1 MKWLHQVLEPLR
13 RDAPDRDVSALPPLV
28 RLGRLSL
35 LMAEHQKS
43 VLRPFALTPSEY
55 SILGSLRRAGG
66 ARPLKPGD
74 LYNVVGCSPGGL
86 TKMIDRLVRRG
97 LVRRATDAADGRCAP
112 IRLTPKGSALERA
125 ALEAYLESA
134 DELMADFD
142 AFERDRIDLA
152 LAALLDRFESE
163 PSRSDPRARAAG
175 VSRPRPRRAVRSSPR
190 TASAPHLTGTPRAAS
205 ERS

>member
-1 MKWLHQVLEPLR
+1 MKWLQHVLEPLR

-35 LMAEHQKS
+35 LMGERQKN

-66 ARPLKPGD
+66 ARQLKPGD

-86 TKMIDRLVRRG
+86 TKMIDRLEKRG

-112 IRLTPKGSALERA
+112 IRLTPKGSALESA

-134 DELMADFD
+134 DELMATFD
-142 AFERDRIDLA
+142 AGERERIDAA
-152 LAALLDRFESE
+152 LDTLLDRFESAPT
-163 PSRSDPRARAAG
+163 PSGSPASG
-175 VSRPRPRRAVRSSPR
+175 TSRIRRR
-190 TASAPHLTGTPRAAS
+190 TPGS
-205 ERS
+205 ERAPSPTENMPRSAGRRS